1 MIGWRP
7 LLLTAVAVAL
17 LVVVG
22 LDAAKSTGPCSS
34 ADAVIGARE
43 YVKAR
48 ASYATVLEHDSHS
61 SCAKAGLARA
71 TAGECVRAE
80 RIADTDAPEAR
91 TELLAVAEADPPP
104 GPDACVWTELSA
116 LDPAASHAPRTPSAG
131 GKP

>member
-7 LLLTAVAVAL
+7 LLFTAVALAL

-22 LDAAKSTGPCSS
+22 LDVAKSTGPCSS

-61 SCAKAGLARA
+61 SCAVAGLARA

-104 GPDACVWTELSA
+104 GPDSCVWTELPA
-116 LDPAASHAPRTPSAG
+116 LDPPVSHAPLAPGAAG
-131 GKP
+131 EP